1 MTQFDMD
8 SIEEQV
14 LQLFEEQMG
23 HWPLAAKNYAG
34 LLQTQIKSL
43 RFNESIQM
51 RIQYNAARMK
61 SSAAKVD
68 DVSISERPCFLCS
81 NALPAEQ
88 KGVSFGEDY
97 QILINPYPIFPKHLT
112 IPHTDHTPQLIQG
125 RIVDMMLLAKALP
138 HFTIFYNG
146 PNCGASAPD
155 HFHFQAGNKGFLP
168 IEEIEDSDELLFSR
182 GGTSIF
188 SMPQYLP
195 KTLVIHGVDIQKI
208 EDLFESVCNFLS
220 NAQPD
225 EVEPM
230 LNIICA
236 FEDGSWRMWI
246 FPRSK
251 HRPHYFFMEGASQI
265 ILSPASVDFGGVL
278 ITPRE
283 EDFHK
288 LDKKIIENI
297 FQEVALQE
305 EIWSQLIAFIKEL

>member
-1 MTQFDMD
+1 MAQLEMD
-8 SIEEQV
+8 SLEEQV
-14 LQLFEEQMG
+14 LQLFEEQMI
-23 HWPLAAKNYAG
+23 HWPMAAKNYAG
-34 LLQTQIKSL
+34 LLQAQIKSV
-43 RFNESIQM
+43 RFNESTQM

-68 DVSISERPCFLCS
+68 DVSISERPCFLCRK
-81 NALPAEQ
+81 ALPVEQ

-112 IPHTDHTPQLIQG
+112 IPRTEHTPQRIHG

-138 HFTIFYNG
+138 RFTIFYNG

-168 IEEIEDSDELLFSR
+168 IEEIEDSEELLFSC
-182 GGTSIF
+182 GKTGIF

-195 KTLVIHGVDIQKI
+195 KTLIMQGVDIQKI
-208 EDLFESVCNFLS
+208 EDLFESVYNFLS

-230 LNIICA
+230 LNIICT
-236 FEDGSWRMWI
+236 FQDGSWRIWI

-251 HRPHYFFMEGASQI
+251 HRPHYFFKEGASQI
-265 ILSPASVDFGGVL
+265 ILSPASVDFAGVL
-278 ITPRE
+278 IVPRE
-283 EDFHK
+283 EDFYK
-288 LDKKIIENI
+288 LDKTIIENI
-297 FQEVALQE
+297 FQEVTLQE